1 MELLTFFLQAEPIN
15 VRDDDGFGWPLAFFL
30 VGLFLCLASVLVVGI
45 WQGFSSYRARVSVA
59 REGAY
64 RQLADDAIRAQERTA
79 DRLDRA
85 VAELT
90 EIRDRTAELERMLKE
105 VG

>member
-1 MELLTFFLQAEPIN
+1 VESGLDN
-15 VRDDDGFGWPLAFFL
+15 GDGFEGWPLAIFLIGFFI
-30 VGLFLCLASVLVVGI
+30 AIAAVLIVAI
-45 WQGFSSYRARVSVA
+45 WQGFASYRARVSVA

-79 DRLDRA
+79 DRLDRTA
-85 VAELT
+85 AELA
-90 EIRDRTAELERMLKE
+90 ELRAHTAELERMLKE

>member
-1 MELLTFFLQAEPIN
+1 MELATLFLQA
-15 VRDDDGFGWPLAFFL
+15 DGSDDGFGWPLAIFL
-30 VGLFLCLASVLVVGI
+30 VGFFICIAIVLVAAI
-45 WQGFSSYRARVSVA
+45 WQGFATYRARVSVA

-85 VAELT
+85 VADLA
-90 EIRDRTAELERMLKE
+90 EIRQRTAELERMLKE

>member
-1 MELLTFFLQAEPIN
+1 MNWAILMLQAETQGGDSFN
-15 VRDDDGFGWPLAFFL
+15 TAEAFAALGFFFA
-30 VGLFLCLASVLVVGI
+30 VATIGSVLI
-45 WQGFSSYRARVSVA
+45 WQGMTTWRARISIA
-59 REGAY
+59 RETAY
-64 RQLADDAIRAQERTA
+64 RQLADDAVRAQERTA

-90 EIRDRTAELERMLKE
+90 EIRQRTTELERMLKE